1 MELKINGLMV
11 KVNQNI
17 DTGGT
22 SLQGYIGVSYNTLRA
37 KLGSELKNCGD
48 GKVRAEWELEGEID
62 GSRVVA
68 TIYDWKE
75 SKPLNDVIKWH
86 IGGHDNKCISLIKQ
100 IFVGHTVTGF

>member
-1 MELKINGLMV
+1 MNVFYFFVEVHVLVHI
-11 KVNQNI
+11 
-17 DTGGT
+17 
-22 SLQGYIGVSYNTLRA
+22 
-37 KLGSELKNCGD
+37 D
-48 GKVRAEWELEGEID
+48 GKVRAEWKLEGEIN
-62 GSRVVA
+62 GLRVVA